1 MSTTATAPK
10 AKSELDVAFC
20 CDCTGSMSAYLKSAQ
35 DNIYKISQEINTRA
49 QNCDVR
55 FALIKYRDHP
65 PQDSTFV
72 TEVYPFTD
80 CIEVMKS
87 NIDTMRAQGG
97 GDGPEAVSAALHE
110 VNELDWRANATK
122 VCVFIA
128 DAPPHGLGEDGD
140 GFPNGCP
147 LGTDPIVSCKAM
159 AAKGITVYAVGVE
172 PVLSTQ
178 YKYAR
183 DFMMMV
189 AKVTE
194 GKFLP
199 LGRADIL
206 STVIV
211 NGALEGLNMQELWDN
226 MEKEAKEEAEKAGK
240 KLSEAEL
247 VSATEARLAGCKKEV
262 AQVSVENPYERDY
275 DMANCAFMEG
285 ATSLASARQQ
295 LKPTLNAHAKEVSAG
310 YAWSAQPAM
319 CSSAP
324 MMAEQACRKT
334 AHVKKA
340 KGMF

>member
-1 MSTTATAPK
+1 
-10 AKSELDVAFC
+10 
-20 CDCTGSMSAYLKSAQ
+20 MSAYLKSAQ

-49 QNCDVR
+49 QNCAVR
-55 FALIKYRDHP
+55 FALVKYRDHP
-65 PQDSTFV
+65 PQDSSFV
-72 TEVYPFTD
+72 TEVFPFTD
-80 CIEVMKS
+80 SIEVMKG

-211 NGALEGLNMQELWDN
+211 NGALEGLNLQELWDT
-226 MEKEAKEEAEKAGK
+226 MEKEAKAEAEKAGV
-240 KLSEAEL
+240 KLTEEEL
-247 VSATEARLAGCKKEV
+247 VSATEGRLAACKKEV
-262 AQVSVENPYERDY
+262 AQVSVENPYEKDY
-275 DMANCAFMEG
+275 DMANCLFMEQ
-285 ATSLASARQQ
+285 ATSLSSARAA
-295 LKPTLNAHAKEVSAG
+295 LKPTLNAQAQQISAG
-310 YAWSAQPAM
+310 YAWGAQPAF

-334 AHVKKA
+334 NHVKKA
-340 KGMF
+340 KGFF